1 VSQQQP
7 PKGREP
13 THSHEHS
20 HEHTHEGH
28 EHAHVHPHGH
38 SHEHSHAHGHDH
50 AHPHTHADDHVHAH
64 AHAHAHVDGHAHA
77 HDEAGQGG
85 SLRRGRVTLLE
96 GDPEA
101 HREPLQH
108 RAGSG
113 KTLFFDLFSGIAGD
127 MTLAALV
134 DLGVPAHVV
143 QAAVARLALP
153 GVRVTFRRARTG
165 ALGATHVT
173 VEADAEQPDRRFG
186 TIRVLIERSE
196 LSDTEKALALRI
208 FQRLARAEA
217 RVHRVPLDE
226 VEFHEVGSVDSI
238 VDIVGTAACLD
249 FLSARVIASPV
260 PLGRGSV
267 YTAHGKLPLPAPATL
282 ECLEGVPTFEAD
294 LDAELITPTGA
305 AIIGSMAESF
315 VRWPP
320 LTPERVGWGAGTMAF
335 ADRPNALRVVLGS
348 ANPRH
353 GGSDLVVLEANL
365 DDMTGE
371 LVGHVIALLLEAGAL
386 DAWAAPITM
395 KKGRPGLVLSALVR
409 VATADELS
417 TLMLR
422 ETTSIGVRRTPAD
435 RTERPRRSVQLETRF
450 GLLPLKVSEGPY
462 GPVQVKP
469 EFDACVRAA
478 EAHGVP
484 VRVVLAAVLAA
495 WAAHAASTDG

>member
-1 VSQQQP
+1 VNQQDP
-7 PKGREP
+7 PQGSEN
-13 THSHEHS
+13 THSHEHE
-20 HEHTHEGH
+20 HEHE
-28 EHAHVHPHGH
+28 
-38 SHEHSHAHGHDH
+38 HEHSHAHTHGDHHPDGHEHSHGHSHDH
-50 AHPHTHADDHVHAH
+50 SHGDWHDQAY
-64 AHAHAHVDGHAHA
+64 
-77 HDEAGQGG
+77 DEAGQERPL
-85 SLRRGRVTLLE
+85 SRGRVTLLG

-101 HREPLQH
+101 HREPLQRH
-108 RAGSG
+108 AGRG
-113 KTLFFDLFSGIAGD
+113 RTLFFDLFSGIAGD

-143 QAAVARLALP
+143 HSAVARLALP
-153 GVRVTFRRARTG
+153 GVRGMFRRARTG
-165 ALGATHVT
+165 AIGATHFT
-173 VEADAEQPDRRFG
+173 VEAEQEQPDRRFG
-186 TIRVLIERSE
+186 TIRALIERSG
-196 LSDTEKALALRI
+196 LSDTEKTLALRI
-208 FQRLARAEA
+208 FGRLAVAES
-217 RVHRVPLDE
+217 RVHRVPLDD

-249 FLSARVIASPV
+249 FVGARVIASPV

-267 YTAHGKLPLPAPATL
+267 YTAHGELPLPAPATL

-320 LTPERVGWGAGTMAF
+320 LTPERVGWGAGTIAF

-348 ANPRH
+348 VNPRH

-371 LVGHVIALLLEAGAL
+371 LVGHVIALLLEGGAL

-409 VATADELS
+409 VAMADELA

-422 ETTSIGVRRTPAD
+422 ETTSIGVRRTPAE
-435 RTERPRRSVQLETRF
+435 RIERPRRTVQLQTRF
-450 GLLPLKVSEGPY
+450 GPIPLKVSEGPY

-469 EFDACVRAA
+469 EFDACVHAA

-484 VRVVLAAVLAA
+484 VRVVIAAVLAA
-495 WAAHAASTDG
+495 WAAHGSSA